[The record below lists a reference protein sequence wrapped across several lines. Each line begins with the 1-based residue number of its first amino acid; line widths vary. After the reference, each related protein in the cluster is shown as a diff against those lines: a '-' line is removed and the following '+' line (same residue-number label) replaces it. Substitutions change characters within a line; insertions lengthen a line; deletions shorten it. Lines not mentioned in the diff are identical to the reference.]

1 MSPALTLPAGGY
13 DGVPEGMQRPDA
25 GRDRRDAPS
34 PGREDT
40 GLEALLAR
48 VALGDRAAFR
58 ALYERTCR
66 CLLGVAH
73 AVLRDPG
80 LAEDVLQDVYLKVWQ
95 RAGSYEA
102 ATASPM
108 TWLINVARNR
118 AIDVLR
124 ARRAERAGTLADGEA
139 ALAGV
144 ADADDGPDVR
154 LEARRAQAQL
164 MQGLEGIP
172 AAQRQA
178 LALAY
183 FQGLTHGEIATTLR
197 VPLGTAKA
205 RVRRGLDA
213 LRQRV

>member
-1 MSPALTLPAGGY
+1 MNLALTLRS
-13 DGVPEGMQRPDA
+13 GVTAVAPRAARSATDAATDARVEEDLEG
-25 GRDRRDAPS
+25 
-34 PGREDT
+34 
-40 GLEALLAR
+40 LLAR
-48 VALGDRAAFR
+48 TALGDRTAFR
-58 ALYERTCR
+58 RLYERTSR

-73 AVLRDPG
+73 AVLHDAG
-80 LAEDVLQDVYLKVWQ
+80 LAEDVLQDVYLRVWQ

-102 ATASPM
+102 ATAAPM
-108 TWLINVARNR
+108 TWLINIARHR

-124 ARRAERAGTLADGEA
+124 ARRAERAGTLADGDT
-139 ALAGV
+139 ALSGV
-144 ADADDGPDVR
+144 ADEGDGPDAQ

-164 MQGLEGIP
+164 MLGLEGIP

>member
-1 MSPALTLPAGGY
+1 MNLALAMHGCARTGAAAAARVQVTDVQPRA
-13 DGVPEGMQRPDA
+13 
-25 GRDRRDAPS
+25 
-34 PGREDT
+34 DT
-40 GLEALLAR
+40 GLESLLAR
-48 VALGDRAAFR
+48 TALGDRAAFR
-58 ALYERTCR
+58 SLYERTSR

-102 ATASPM
+102 ATAAPM
-108 TWLINVARNR
+108 TWLIHIARHR

-124 ARRAERAGTLADGEA
+124 AHRAERTGAPADGDD
-139 ALAGV
+139 ALAGI
-144 ADADDGPDVR
+144 ADAGAGPDVQ
-154 LEARRAQAQL
+154 LEARRTQAQL
-164 MQGLEGIP
+164 QRGLAGLG

-183 FQGLTHGEIATTLR
+183 FQGLTHGEIATAMR

-213 LRQRV
+213 LRRQI